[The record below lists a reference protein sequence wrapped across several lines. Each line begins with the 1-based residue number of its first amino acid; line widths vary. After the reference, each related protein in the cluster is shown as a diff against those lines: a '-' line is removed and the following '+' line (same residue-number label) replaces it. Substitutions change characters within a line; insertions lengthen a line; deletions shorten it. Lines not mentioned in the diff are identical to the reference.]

1 MPGLDF
7 LLNAWK
13 VIKGELPKFATDMN
27 LPFSADPEPRS
38 VMDKLAPIP
47 TKQAANYQA
56 ANQDTAEKRI
66 TENLLAG
73 LALLSPAK
81 RAVVPAAKAA
91 LESPLT
97 TSAMMAAITG
107 DPTNLIPGKLGAVVG
122 GSVGDAEGAIM
133 PGGRPDLLMTHA
145 ASSPG
150 KYVSEILARLGSGKI
165 SELTHPSI
173 AIASND
179 ARPFSNSDISL
190 LFNPTSNRFDPEQ
203 QIYNQLFNRDVYT
216 YRRNGIPPNPRDYR
230 LTEGNNPDSTG
241 QLLSILASPRFSSF
255 KQFEISPFGAGVLG
269 KSREELDK
277 IYLNSNTHS
286 EFYDLVDKFGLDKYA
301 GKETNFAALENL
313 GRLGNKDA
321 AKFVEGV
328 RATPTAYAEL
338 KIPEELPLNSS
349 TLSAVLLPH
358 NAFFGNTS
366 QKRLIIAAQD
376 ELNVPVG
383 TAADLIPAHM
393 ESVYSDLID
402 FIAQD
407 VTAAQKNYK
416 PGTGQSLLSLVSDT
430 TKKYVPRV
438 NIQEAIIS
446 GGVRD
451 RDAIKDTIFGG
462 RQFEADVASMITAK
476 DIDDAIAEATR
487 YGTK

>member
-56 ANQDTAEKRI
+56 ANQDIAEKRI

-73 LALLSPAK
+73 LALLSPARK
-81 RAVVPAAKAA
+81 AVVPAAKAA

-150 KYVSEILARLGSGKI
+150 LYVGELLARLGSGKFN
-165 SELTHPSI
+165 SLTHPSI
-173 AIASND
+173 AIASNN
-179 ARPFSNSDISL
+179 ARPFSADDLSL
-190 LFNPTSNRFDPEQ
+190 LFKPTSNRFDPEQ

-216 YRRNGIPPNPRDYR
+216 YKRYDIPPNSRDYR

-255 KQFEISPFGAGVLG
+255 KQFETSPFGAGVLG

-277 IYLNSNTHS
+277 IYLNSDTHN
-286 EFYDLVDKFGLDKYA
+286 EFYDLVDKFGLDKYTT
-301 GKETNFAALENL
+301 KEYLFTELDRL
-313 GRLGNKDA
+313 GRLGNKEA

-328 RATPTAYAEL
+328 RATPTDYAEL
-338 KIPEELPLNSS
+338 KLPADLPLNDS
-349 TLSAVLLPH
+349 TLSAVLLPYYSFS
-358 NAFFGNTS
+358 NNTGT
-366 QKRLIIAAQD
+366 RRALEAAQNK
-376 ELNVPVG
+376 LNVPVG

-393 ESVYSDLID
+393 EPVYSDLID
-402 FIAQD
+402 YITQDIA
-407 VTAAQKNYK
+407 TAQKNYK
-416 PGTGQSLLSLVSDT
+416 PGYGQNLLSLVSDT
-430 TKKYVPRV
+430 TKKYIPRV
-438 NIQEAIIS
+438 NIQEAVIS

-451 RDAIKDTIFGG
+451 RDAVKDTVLGS

-476 DIDDAIAEATR
+476 DIDDAIAEAAI